1 MPVITLGQ
9 DQDDV
14 CYLTHHIL
22 TGKARL
28 RLSKWNENSN
38 DYSITKKRYMK
49 IERDKIYIISY
60 NNNHKSY
67 VLKTVVIQSSYLWFV
82 TSAYIH

>member
-28 RLSKWNENSN
+28 RLSKWNENFN
-38 DYSITKKRYMK
+38 DYSITKK
-49 IERDKIYIISY
+49 IYIWKLKGIKYISY
-60 NNNHKSY
+60 HIIIIIK
-67 VLKTVVIQSSYLWFV
+67 V
-82 TSAYIH
+82 TS